1 MLNGLFVSVALVSV
15 LLAAAT
21 GRMDALTESI
31 LTSARGAV
39 DLAIGLVGVMAFFL
53 GLMRVAEN
61 GGLMANLARL
71 VRPVMR
77 RLFPDVPADS
87 PAISAMILNVAAN
100 MMGLGNAAT
109 PFGIKAIQEL
119 DKLNRRPGTATN
131 AMALFLAI
139 NTAGLAVLP
148 SGMIGVRA
156 ALGSEDAAGILFP
169 TWFASGSAT
178 IVGVTA
184 ALLLSR
190 IGRYRRTAPET
201 VAAAALPPETG
212 RADADE
218 AAALPPETGTD
229 AADADEAAAETR
241 TGEAPDANDAA
252 AGPPAA
258 PERAA
263 ARVWLA
269 RAFWTGLLA
278 LAARDFLARLGS
290 EPALDAFRG
299 MASFWIL
306 PALVSALILYGWVRG
321 VRVYDSLVEGAK
333 QGFDVALRIIPF
345 LVAILVAIGM
355 FRAAGGIDALVTV
368 LDPLTGVIGMPA
380 DVLPIALLRPL
391 SGSGSL
397 GVAAEIIQTH
407 GPDSLVGYLASTLYG
422 STETTF
428 YTLAVYFGAVGVRNT
443 RHTLPACLLADLAGI
458 LAATFIVNLL
468 FG

>member
-1 MLNGLFVSVALVSV
+1 MLNGLFVSVALASV

-21 GRMDALTESI
+21 GRMEELTGSI
-31 LTSARGAV
+31 LTSARSAV

-61 GGLMANLARL
+61 GGLMAAIARL

-87 PAISAMILNVAAN
+87 PAISAMILNIAAN

-119 DKLNRRPGTATN
+119 DKLNSRPGTATN

-156 ALGSEDAAGILFP
+156 SLGSEDAAGIFFP

-178 IVGVTA
+178 IVGIAA

-190 IGRYRRTAPET
+190 VGRYRRTK
-201 VAAAALPPETG
+201 PP
-212 RADADE
+212 
-218 AAALPPETGTD
+218 PV
-229 AADADEAAAETR
+229 
-241 TGEAPDANDAA
+241 DAA
-252 AGPPAA
+252 ASAAPPEPEQARAPDEAETGPGAA
-258 PERAA
+258 PEPSAG
-263 ARVWLA
+263 RVWIA
-269 RAFWTGLLA
+269 RAFWIGLLI
-278 LAARDFLARLGS
+278 LAGRDFLARLDTGS
-290 EPALDAFRG
+290 ALEAFRG
-299 MASFWIL
+299 MTSFWML
-306 PALVSALILYGWVRG
+306 PALVAGLVLYGWVRR
-321 VRVYDSLVEGAK
+321 VRVYDSVVEGAR

-355 FRAAGGIDALVTV
+355 FRAASGIDALVTV
-368 LDPLTGVIGMPA
+368 LGPLTTLIGMPA
-380 DVLPIALLRPL
+380 EVLPIALLRPL

-397 GVAAEIIQTH
+397 GVAAEIIQTY
-407 GPDSLVGYLASTLYG
+407 GPDSLIGYLASTIYG

-428 YTLAVYFGAVGVRNT
+428 YTLAVYFGAVGIRNT
-443 RHTLPACLLADLAGI
+443 RHTLPACLSADVAGI